1 MRALTHTHTHG
12 MREKSAKGGNQ
23 DVHKHVAISQPT
35 VNHHGVK
42 EEVVGEVRKHPE
54 LGWLTQ
60 TSAKASSEI
69 TAPSPTVTVKF
80 S

>member
-1 MRALTHTHTHG
+1 
-12 MREKSAKGGNQ
+12 MREKSAKGGNR

-60 TSAKASSEI
+60 TS
-69 TAPSPTVTVKF
+69 VF
-80 S
+80 

>member
-1 MRALTHTHTHG
+1 MH
-12 MREKSAKGGNQ
+12 EKSAKGGNQ

-42 EEVVGEVRKHPE
+42 EEMVCEVRKHPE

-69 TAPSPTVTVKF
+69 TAPAPTVTVKF